1 MEKTVNKTNKWLIK
15 LVAILAA
22 CVLLLVGLSLL
33 RTSQNATAAEYAE
46 QTLTLSSASV
56 HCGQEFDV
64 DLAIQ
69 NNGQGIQAVRLEITY
84 DTSVM
89 TLVGVEA
96 KDPANGS
103 AWSANFNAAGEDP
116 AGGYASY
123 GTAERPFV
131 LLWIGS
137 SKLYGEGT
145 IATLSFTSNI
155 MADEGKYDIN
165 VHVDTNST
173 LLARGQKR
181 DLHVYGDTETLTLLP
196 PVYSVRLLNYDGTTY
211 AYQPSTEQIVTI
223 AQAMELQEEPPV
235 RPDDENQYSYTFR
248 GWRLMTTHPEC
259 DENHLV
265 YEPTFTAVALK
276 HLITFKKGIKEENA
290 SVVRFEGDNT
300 YETVLEIP
308 YASIIDFDSQVP
320 AKIDEYTFDGW
331 YSDED
336 CTVPVTFVTMQDH
349 NTTVYGCYR
358 YNADDPAVTTTTLS
372 VETAVQDG
380 YVVATISVTKNTG
393 FNSMRFAPAFDQSKL
408 TFVGFLYESDSP
420 FYGAFRLTAPEINDT
435 VKAGGDI
442 QDEWQTLADGESIDG
457 KSFLF
462 INANRNVFITGKL
475 LKLKFAVKADAET
488 GSASIGVN
496 FGEKNVTRFVAD
508 GTPWYANAAVQ
519 SASAAVKRVVK
530 PTAYLPEDNK
540 TYTYAGGQTVTYEFK
555 TEGGKNDYTL
565 TGNTRTTAGSSTVIA
580 TLKSVANTLVTWA
593 DGTTDPLEFGF
604 EVLPFAVTKPVA
616 AGGDYVYDGNDKI
629 FAFTAE
635 SLVHKNV
642 YYTISGDTKKLV
654 GVYEVKAV
662 LADKAN
668 TVWAGS
674 TTADLTFGFTIQRKK
689 VTKPTAYLPEDNKT
703 YTYADGATL
712 TYEFKTEGGKTDFT
726 VTNNTRTTAGTSTVN
741 VALNDKA
748 NTEWADDDQTVDV
761 DDLSFTFTVGKKSVT
776 KPTAYLPADNKTYT
790 YANGA
795 TLTYEFKTEGD
806 KTYYSV
812 DGNVQTDADSYVVTV
827 SLTDVDN
834 TMWEGGSTEDLEFA
848 FVIGRRFLPTPVLA
862 EKAYTGFAQKAD
874 VSFLT
879 GEEPYEVKQNDEHT
893 EKGVYDVVFTFKEGA
908 FDNYGWEDS
917 LTEDVVAE
925 FRITTVVNK
934 WTVTPMV
941 VGKTYDGTPA
951 WVSAA
956 AAEQGEVVVT
966 YRLQTST
973 EAYSAVAPVDSGD
986 YYVKFYVEGTES
998 YGSLT
1003 EILSFTITKVR
1014 LTAPTETTKSYVYNG
1029 SEQTYEF
1036 GVAGDTEKYSVTNGK
1051 RTKAGQQNVVVSI
1064 LDKNNYVWKGA
1075 TPEEDNVLDI
1085 TFPFSIAK
1093 VAIACP
1099 TPEEKTYVYTGRE
1112 QTFEFSSAVDTDR
1125 YTITGRTRTGA
1136 GEQTVT
1142 VSLID
1147 KDDYCWTGGSSE
1159 DRTFDFVIDRA
1170 KLTVPVASD
1179 RKYVYNGSEHTFE
1192 FDVAGDTDQYVVTG
1206 NKRTDVGTQTVTASI
1221 LYKDNYEW
1229 ADQTILDKT
1238 YTFSVSYASV
1248 TAITEGADAYR
1259 VTIASQNGFDAA
1271 SAFILAK
1278 ASPDADELLAAI
1290 AAAEKRA
1297 ALGQLTDEDAQ
1308 ALVRNK
1314 CLVASL
1320 VLNLSPI
1327 VGVGTYDYEVT
1338 LPAFRAG
1345 VVVIRFVGDDV
1356 EVFDTTAVG
1365 EDKVTFRS
1373 DKVGNFVILADHA
1386 FVLEIADEAY
1396 LKSAATCENA
1406 AVYYKSCACGECGE
1420 ETFVYGEPLGHDY
1433 DFENILWV
1441 WSDDHVSATAV
1452 VACKRD
1458 ALHSTVFRT
1467 TVSVIERVAPGADT
1481 SGYVVREAS
1490 FVHQNVT
1497 YRNTD
1502 REVLPANGH
1511 VFTAMPTWVW
1521 KTVNGVYSV
1530 KALFT
1535 CDCGEKTI
1543 TLDATVTADAS
1554 ASKILY
1560 TAEVVFQGALYR
1572 DQREIDRPV
1581 VIFDFN
1587 DRVTDQISMF
1597 VLPGDSVAFVNAPA
1611 RANYVF
1617 AGWRDENGTLIVKD
1631 QNGDFLEYKV
1641 GFDRVVFTAEWKSYA
1656 SLEVRVTDTSGA
1668 AIDGANV
1675 YLYDG
1680 EIVKYSG
1687 ATDATGDI
1695 NFEKVLF
1702 GNYKLVVTYPYVD
1715 DALITR
1721 SDDLDVDE
1729 AIVRA
1734 AISLPRNKF
1743 NTIVEGVGSAEG
1755 LDGAISDEEKNG
1767 ISDAEVGGTVN
1778 EIVITQKRVTTV
1790 AEEIKQEMTSKLRR
1804 DDSSGL
1810 GTFIDFYDVTIIKT
1824 TTIRNA
1830 AGAQYVKQENI
1841 KVAEKFQTNIFPLT
1855 TELRR
1860 ALATFGG
1867 NADNV
1872 FVYKRHM
1879 YDTGVVVIYNLP
1891 KLSEEEGEKADIECF
1906 FIKHVAGEEYIA
1918 IRQKEYSVLAL
1929 GVSPEPILLANEF
1942 LSLSVADTTFGDAPS
1957 LPSAEARYGS
1967 ATVVYTYSTEENGDY
1982 TETVPTAA
1990 GTYYVKAFI
1999 PATNVYAA
2007 AEKVVSFTI
2016 KKKVVARPTADGTK
2030 YVYNGA
2036 AQTYVIAANDG
2047 YVVSGNVKTD
2057 AGKYV
2062 VTVSLADPANT
2073 VWDSGLGDA
2082 LTFDFVIEKKK
2093 LADVEGIKF
2102 ENKKFWF
2109 NGKKHCIAV
2118 SGELPEGV
2126 EVVYQ
2131 GNGESDLGKFLVT
2144 ATFVSTNPNY
2154 DVSEPLTAVMQI
2166 RLNWIPIV
2174 ILTVIVLAILIIVI
2188 VVVEKLLKKLK
2199 SGGGGPSDKQ
2209 EKAEEGSDND

>member
-1 MEKTVNKTNKWLIK
+1 MEKTVNKKSNWLIK

-46 QTLTLSSASV
+46 QTLTLSSVSV
-56 HCGQEFDV
+56 HRGQEFDV

-145 IATLSFTSNI
+145 IATLSFVSN
-155 MADEGKYDIN
+155 MLADVGKYDIN

-181 DLHVYGDTETLTLLP
+181 DLHVYGDTDTVELLP
-196 PVYSVRLLNYDGTTY
+196 PVYSVELLNYDGSRY
-211 AYQPSTEQIVTI
+211 AYEQSNELSVTI
-223 AQAMELQEEPPV
+223 AQAMESKNNVPPV
-235 RPDDENQYSYTFR
+235 RQGDDQYTYTFR
-248 GWRLMTTHPEC
+248 GWRLRASSE
-259 DENHLV
+259 ENHPV
-265 YEPTFTAVALK
+265 YEPTFTAIAVP
-276 HLITFKKGIKEENA
+276 HDITFKKGIKEEGE
-290 SVVRFEGDNT
+290 SVVRYTGENT
-300 YETVLEIP
+300 YETIQSIP
-308 YASIIDFDSQVP
+308 YASIIDFDSQLP
-320 AKIDEYTFDGW
+320 AKIDEYTFYGW

-336 CTVPVTFVTMQDH
+336 CTVPVSFVTMLDH
-349 NTTVYGCYR
+349 DTTVYGYYR

-372 VETAVQDG
+372 VDTVVEDG
-380 YVVATISVTKNTG
+380 YVVATVSVSKNTG

-442 QDEWQTLADGESIDG
+442 QDEWQNLAGGETIDG

-462 INANRNVFITGKL
+462 VNANRNVFITGKL

-488 GSASIGVN
+488 GSASIGVD

-508 GTPWYANAAVQ
+508 GSIWYANAEVQ
-519 SASAAVKRVVK
+519 TASAAVMRVVK
-530 PTAYLPEDNK
+530 PTAYLPEDDK
-540 TYTYAGGQTVTYEFK
+540 TYTYAGGQTVAYEFK
-555 TEGGKNDYTL
+555 TEGGKNYYTL
-565 TGNTRTTAGSSTVIA
+565 AGNERTTAGSFTVTA

-593 DGTTDPLEFGF
+593 DGTTDPLEFTF

-635 SLVHKNV
+635 SLVHKNL

-668 TVWAGS
+668 TVWAGG
-674 TTADLTFGFTIQRKK
+674 TTADLTFDFVIQRKK
-689 VTKPTAYLPEDNKT
+689 VVKPTAYLPEDGKT

-726 VTNNTRTTAGTSTVN
+726 VTNNERTTAGTSTVN
-741 VALNDKA
+741 VALNDKN

-776 KPTAYLPADNKTYT
+776 KPTAYLPEDNKTYT
-790 YANGA
+790 YLNGDNV
-795 TLTYEFKTEGD
+795 TYEFKTEGD

-827 SLTDVDN
+827 SLTDADN
-834 TMWEGGSTEDLEFA
+834 TMWEGGSTDDLEFA
-848 FVIGRRFLPTPVLA
+848 FVIGKRFLPTPILQA
-862 EKAYTGFAQKAD
+862 KAYTGFAQKAD

-879 GEEPYEVKQNDEHT
+879 GEEPYEVTQNDEHT
-893 EKGVYDVVFTFKEGA
+893 EKGVYDVIFTFKEGA

-925 FRITTVVNK
+925 FRIETVVNK
-934 WTVTPMV
+934 WTVTPFV
-941 VGKTYDGTPA
+941 VSKTYDGTPA

-966 YRLQTST
+966 YRLQTSN
-973 EAYSAVAPVDSGD
+973 EAYTSVAPVNAGA
-986 YYVKFYVEGTES
+986 YYVKFFVAGTES

-1003 EILSFTITKVR
+1003 EILSFDIYKVR
-1014 LTAPTETTKSYVYNG
+1014 LTAPTQTVKTYVYTG

-1036 GVAGDTEKYSVTNGK
+1036 DNAGDTEKYTVTNGT
-1051 RTKAGQQNVVVSI
+1051 RLNAGQQNVIVSI
-1064 LDKNNYVWKGA
+1064 TDKDNYVWKGA
-1075 TPEEDNVLDI
+1075 TPEEDNILDI
-1085 TFPFSIAK
+1085 VFPFEIAQ
-1093 VAIACP
+1093 VQIACP
-1099 TPEEKTYVYTGRE
+1099 TPVEKTYVYTGRE
-1112 QTFEFSSAVDTDR
+1112 QSFEFSSAVDTDR
-1125 YTITGRTRTGA
+1125 YTITGRTRVGA
-1136 GEQTVT
+1136 GSQTVT
-1142 VSLID
+1142 VALID
-1147 KDDYCWTGGSSE
+1147 KVDYCWAGGSSE
-1159 DRTFDFVIDRA
+1159 DVTFTFDIAKA
-1170 KLTVPVASD
+1170 KLTIPVASD

-1192 FDVAGDTDQYVVTG
+1192 FSAAGDTEQYDVTG
-1206 NKRTDVGTQTVTASI
+1206 NKRTDVGVQTVTASI
-1221 LYKDNYEW
+1221 RSKDNYEW
-1229 ADQTILDKT
+1229 ADNTSADKT

-1248 TAITEGADAYR
+1248 TGATEGENAFV
-1259 VTIASQNGFDAA
+1259 VTLSSQNGFDAN
-1271 SAFILAK
+1271 STFTVVK
-1278 ASPDADELLAAI
+1278 ASPDAETLLAAI
-1290 AAAEKRA
+1290 AAADKRA

-1320 VLNLSPI
+1320 VLNLTPI

-1338 LPAFRAG
+1338 LPAPRAG
-1345 VVVIRFVGDDV
+1345 VVVIRFAGDDV

-1365 EDKVTFRS
+1365 ENKITFTS
-1373 DKVGNFVILADHA
+1373 DKVGNFVILADHS
-1386 FVLEIADEAY
+1386 FGLEIADEAY
-1396 LKSAATCENA
+1396 LKSAATCEQA
-1406 AVYYKSCACGECGE
+1406 AVYYKSCACGACGE
-1420 ETFVYGEPLGHDY
+1420 DTFVYGEPLGHDY

-1441 WSDDHVSATAV
+1441 WSDDHLSATAV

-1458 ALHSTVFRT
+1458 ALHTAVFPT
-1467 TVSVIERVAPGADT
+1467 EVSVIERVAPGADT

-1490 FVHQNVT
+1490 FSHQNAI
-1497 YRNTD
+1497 YRGTD

-1511 VFTAMPTWVW
+1511 VFTSLPAWVW
-1521 KTVNGVYSV
+1521 KTANGVYSA

-1535 CDCGEKTI
+1535 CDCGESTV
-1543 TLDATVTADAS
+1543 TLDAAISAEVS

-1560 TAEVVFQGALYR
+1560 TAETVFQGAQYR

-1587 DRVTDQISMF
+1587 DRVTDQVSMF
-1597 VLPGDSVAFVNAPA
+1597 ALPGASVEFVEAPA
-1611 RANYVF
+1611 RLNYVF
-1617 AGWRDENGTLIVKD
+1617 VGWRDENGTLIVKD
-1631 QNGDFLEYKV
+1631 QNGEYLDYKI
-1641 GFDRVVFTAEWKSYA
+1641 GFDRVVFTAEWKSFA
-1656 SLEVRVTDTSGA
+1656 TLDVRVTDTTGA
-1668 AIDGANV
+1668 AIEGANV

-1680 EIVKYSG
+1680 EVVKYSG
-1687 ATDATGDI
+1687 VTDAIGGI

-1729 AIVRA
+1729 SIVRA
-1734 AISLPRNKF
+1734 AISLPKNKF
-1743 NTIVEGVGSAEG
+1743 NTFVEGVGSAEG
-1755 LDGAISDEEKNG
+1755 LDGVISDEEKNG
-1767 ISDAEVGGTVN
+1767 ISDADTSGTVN
-1778 EIVITQKRVTTV
+1778 EIVITQKRVTAV
-1790 AEEIKQEMTSKLRR
+1790 ADEIKQEMTSKLRR

-1810 GTFIDFYDVTIIKT
+1810 GTFTDFYDVTIIKT
-1824 TTIRNA
+1824 TTTRNA
-1830 AGAQYVKQENI
+1830 AGAQYIKQENI

-1860 ALATFGG
+1860 ELASFGG

-1891 KLSEEEGEKADIECF
+1891 KLSEAEGEKSEIECF

-1942 LSLSVADTTFGDAPS
+1942 LSLSVADTTFGDAA
-1957 LPSAEARYGS
+1957 SAPASEARYGS
-1967 ATVVYTYSTEENGDY
+1967 ATVIYTYATEADGVYSEA
-1982 TETVPTAA
+1982 VPTAA
-1990 GTYYVKAFI
+1990 GTYYLKAFV

-2016 KKKVVARPTADGTK
+2016 KKKVVARPTADTTK
-2030 YVYNGA
+2030 FTYSGA
-2036 AQTYVIAANDG
+2036 AQTYRIEANDE
-2047 YVVSGNVKTD
+2047 YVVTGNVKTN
-2057 AGKYV
+2057 AGKYA
-2062 VTVSLADPANT
+2062 VTVALADPANT

-2093 LADVEGIKF
+2093 LSDVEGIKF
-2102 ENKKFWF
+2102 EDKKFWF

-2144 ATFVSTNPNY
+2144 ATFVSVNPNY
-2154 DVSEPLTAVMQI
+2154 DASEPLTAVMQI

-2174 ILTVIVLAILIIVI
+2174 ALTVIVLAILIIVI

-2199 SGGGGPSDKQ
+2199 NGGGGGPSDKQ
-2209 EKAEEGSDND
+2209 EKAEEGSENE